1 MTDRN
6 RLIYLPLGGAGEIGM
21 NSYVY
26 GVGEPGKERLIL
38 VDCGVSFPDM
48 DGQPGVDLILPDLSW
63 LIERKDRLEAIFITH
78 AHEDHVGALG
88 HLYGRLNVPVYCRA
102 FTAIHARRKMDEAG
116 HDPDNV
122 NVVAAL
128 PETVEVGPFRVQ
140 FAPVSHSIPE
150 SSALVIDT
158 DHGRVVHSGDFKID
172 RDPVVG
178 EAFDEDMWR
187 AIGQDGVLAYV
198 CDSTNIFSRHAGRSE
213 SQLPEPIGALIA
225 EAKGMIV
232 ATTFASNVARL
243 KTLADSGRANGRS
256 ICLLGRAMQRMV
268 KASVEAGVL
277 TDFPSTIS
285 AEDASQ
291 IPRENVMLIVTGSQG
306 ERRAA
311 SASLS
316 RGSYLGLELKEG
328 DTFLFSSKTIPGNEI
343 GVGRIQ
349 NALAEKGVQI
359 VDEQA
364 GFYHVSGHANRPD
377 LEAMHDLVRPQ
388 ILVPCH
394 GEFRHLREHA
404 RIAMDKGMLGVV
416 APNGTMIELSG
427 NKPGPVE
434 HIDVGRTYLDGTA
447 LVGAFDGVVRDRM
460 RLALNGLV
468 VVALIV
474 DEDDEILADSWVE
487 LRGLPETVGKGD
499 SLADMIEDDLAEFLP
514 LLKPKTVG
522 DDSKLQEEVRRK
534 VRHLCQGEI
543 GKKPEVTVIVSR
555 LMA

>member
-1 MTDRN
+1 MTWKFWENKIVDN
-6 RLIYLPLGGAGEIGM
+6 ELGEVQI
-21 NSYVY
+21 
-26 GVGEPGKERLIL
+26 K
-38 VDCGVSFPDM
+38 VS
-48 DGQPGVDLILPDLSW
+48 
-63 LIERKDRLEAIFITH
+63 
-78 AHEDHVGALG
+78 
-88 HLYGRLNVPVYCRA
+88 
-102 FTAIHARRKMDEAG
+102 
-116 HDPDNV
+116 
-122 NVVAAL
+122 
-128 PETVEVGPFRVQ
+128 
-140 FAPVSHSIPE
+140 
-150 SSALVIDT
+150 
-158 DHGRVVHSGDFKID
+158 
-172 RDPVVG
+172 
-178 EAFDEDMWR
+178 
-187 AIGQDGVLAYV
+187 
-198 CDSTNIFSRHAGRSE
+198 
-213 SQLPEPIGALIA
+213 
-225 EAKGMIV
+225 
-232 ATTFASNVARL
+232 
-243 KTLADSGRANGRS
+243 
-256 ICLLGRAMQRMV
+256 AMQRMV

-328 DTFLFSSKTIPGNEI
+328 DTFLFSSKTIPGNEV

-416 APNGTMIELSG
+416 AANGTMVELSG
-427 NKPGPVE
+427 NQPGPVE

-460 RLALNGLV
+460 KLALNGLV

-487 LRGLPETVGKGD
+487 LRGRPETVGKGE
-499 SLADMIEDDLAEFLP
+499 SLADMIEDDLSEFLP
-514 LLKPKTVG
+514 VLKPKTIS
-522 DDSKLQEEVRRK
+522 DDNKLQEEVRRK

>member
-243 KTLADSGRANGRS
+243 KTLADAGRANGRS

-434 HIDVGRTYLDGTA
+434 HIDVGCTYLDGTA

-499 SLADMIEDDLAEFLP
+499 SLADMIEDNLAEFLP